1 MSDQHSQMA
10 NTSPSS
16 PLGGKRFFIVLFL
29 FSNVVINDAS
39 GVGGGGC
46 GLVGAAR
53 LWHVAVLF
61 TVSCGTQ
68 SAAPAAPGAE
78 VAAAQEG
85 SNPSL
90 SASSPES
97 QFLRNVTRH
106 TSCALAVR
114 DVARAKVSTGFRK
127 GGWKPRILFCR
138 IRQAR
143 TVL

>member
-1 MSDQHSQMA
+1 MSDQQSQMA
-10 NTSPSS
+10 NTNPSS
-16 PLGGKRFFIVLFL
+16 LLGGKRFFIVLFL

-85 SNPSL
+85 SNFSPPVPQKVNSCGMSL
-90 SASSPES
+90 D
-97 QFLRNVTRH
+97 TRRAH
-106 TSCALAVR
+106 SRFAMSLVR
-114 DVARAKVSTGFRK
+114 K
-127 GGWKPRILFCR
+127 
-138 IRQAR
+138 
-143 TVL
+143 